1 MLGLSEKTKIHFIG
15 IGGIGMSGIAEV
27 LLDLGHRV
35 SGSDLHAGPITDHL
49 ASKGAEIHIG
59 HAAGNLNG
67 VTIVVYSTAIDNANP
82 EIMRAKEEKIPIV
95 RRAEM
100 LAELMRL
107 KKGVAIAGSHGKT
120 TTTSMVATIFHE
132 AGLDPTHI
140 IGGIV
145 SNLGGNARKGNG
157 EFLIAEADESDGSF
171 LLLSPVMAVV
181 TNIDNDHLDFH
192 KTEANI
198 RLAFVE
204 FINKLPFFGRV
215 ALNAQDP
222 GIQMI
227 MDQIKRPYV
236 LFGMANKNSALL
248 DYAVK
253 DVAYA
258 PGKTVFEV
266 LHKGESL
273 GMIETRVSGEHNVLN
288 AAAAIAICHEAGIG
302 FSQIASGIRQFVGVG
317 RRLES
322 LWKQGHFEVIDD
334 YGHHPTE
341 IRATLKTVKDV
352 YRKPV
357 CVVFEPHRY
366 SRTQQLWDDF
376 LTCFDLADEVFIAP
390 IYAASEKP
398 IDGITA
404 KKLVE
409 ALQGRRQRIS
419 YISSLASMKEMIEK
433 RRASD
438 MVFLTLGAGSISKTI
453 KSIVKAL

>member
-419 YISSLASMKEMIEK
+419 YISSLASMKEMIEE